1 LHTRMFLTLGAAAW
15 LLMAISALADEIGTP
30 SDPAETA
37 QIGTTDNAAE
47 STGEPSADH
56 RPAPHVRKDSGV
68 EFRRNDHPVGA
79 RSGRSSPGSSDSS
92 SDSSSGGGSSG
103 G

>member
-1 LHTRMFLTLGAAAW
+1 MFSTLAAAAC
-15 LLMAISALADEIGTP
+15 LLMAISALADEVGTP
-30 SDPAETA
+30 SDPTETV

-47 STGEPSADH
+47 GTDEPSVDH

-68 EFRRNDHPVGA
+68 EYRRNDHPVGA
-79 RSGRSSPGSSDSS
+79 RSGRSSPGSGDSS